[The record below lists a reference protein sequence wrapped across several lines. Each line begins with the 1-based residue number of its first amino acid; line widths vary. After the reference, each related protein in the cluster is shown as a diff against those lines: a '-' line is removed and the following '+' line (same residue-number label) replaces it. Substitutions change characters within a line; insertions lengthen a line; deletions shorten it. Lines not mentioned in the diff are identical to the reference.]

1 MTPAYL
7 TSVEGNRQLLDGGSM
22 FGNAP
27 RPVWEKWIKPDAIGR
42 IPLACRCLLIEFDGL
57 KVLCETGIGAFFEPK
72 MADRFGVQTSDRH
85 LLLENLK
92 AAGHSAES
100 ITHVI
105 LSHLHFDHAGGLLPT
120 YTEIAKGNE
129 ELVFPNAQFIVG
141 EDAWQRALNPHSRD
155 RASFIPG
162 LTEKL
167 EKSGRLVRLGHDPLP
182 PELKGRFEFVRS
194 DGHTPGQMH
203 TLFTGSK
210 EKVFFCGDLIPGR
223 AWVHVPITMGYDRFP
238 EKVIDEKTEVYKR
251 AVDEDW
257 ILFFTHD
264 AEVSAAHTEKSA
276 SGKFEPV
283 RPEVAFTH
291 YAI

>member
-1 MTPAYL
+1 MSQAYI

-27 RPVWEKWIKPDAIGR
+27 RPVWEKWIKPDSIGR
-42 IPLACRCLLIEFDGL
+42 IPLACRCLLIEFDGY
-57 KVLCETGIGAFFEPK
+57 KVLCETGIGAFFDPK
-72 MADRFGVQTSDRH
+72 MAERFGVQTPDRH

-92 AAGHSAES
+92 AAGHSPES

-105 LSHLHFDHAGGLLPT
+105 LSHLHFDHAGGLLPRFAD
-120 YTEIAKGNE
+120 IAAGDDG
-129 ELVFPNAQFIVG
+129 LVFPKAKFIVG
-141 EDAWQRALNPHSRD
+141 EDAWLRAIQPHSRD

-167 EKSGRLVRLGHDPLP
+167 EKSGRLVRLGHDPMP
-182 PELKGRFEFVRS
+182 AELASRFEFLRS

-203 TLFTGSK
+203 TLFSGPK

-238 EKVIDEKTEVYKR
+238 EKVIDEKVEVYKR
-251 AVDEDW
+251 AVAEDW

-264 AEVSAAHTEKSA
+264 AEVSGAHAEKSA
-276 SGKFEPV
+276 SGKFEPA
-283 RPEVAFTH
+283 RPTTVFSH
-291 YAI
+291 QAI